1 MVYFAGTILFCI
13 FAATLN
19 KRYSMIVGRKEEIAE
34 LEKLYHSDRP
44 EFVAI
49 YGRRRVGK
57 TFLIKQALKGRI
69 TFQHTGVSPVDQD
82 NEKSRMKTQLE
93 SFYYALLNQGLEGY
107 KAPKTWMEAFFLL
120 EQLLQNLDNGERQVV
135 FIDELPWMDT
145 PRSGFLPAFE
155 NFWNGWCSGR
165 DNIMLIVCGSAT
177 SWILSNLSKNKG
189 GLYGRLTAE
198 IKLSPFTLKE
208 CAMYFEHAN
217 IQMSQYDILQSYMVF
232 GGIPYYISYF
242 QKGLSFEQ
250 NTDKILFGNKP
261 RLKDEFNR
269 LFAAIFNNPEDSKKV
284 VRLLATRHSGFT
296 REEISKAT
304 GLPLGGGLSKT
315 LAALVESDFITYYSP
330 YGMPKS
336 TICYK
341 LIDNFCL
348 FWLKYVEENS
358 KDAGF
363 ISDNMTSDILKAWHG
378 VAFEEVCW
386 QHIQQIK
393 RTLEIGGVKSS
404 LSAWNVRGD
413 ENQDGTQ
420 IDLLIIRN
428 DNVVNLCE
436 MKFASSPYTISKE
449 EEIRLRHRIEAL
461 KATLSPKQT
470 IHLTM
475 ITTYGVAYGKH
486 SGIVQKEVTMDSL
499 FE

>member
-1 MVYFAGTILFCI
+1 
-13 FAATLN
+13 
-19 KRYSMIVGRKEEIAE
+19 MIVGRQAEIAE
-34 LEKLYHSDRP
+34 LKKLYHSDRP
-44 EFVAI
+44 EFVAV

-69 TFQHTGVSPVDQD
+69 TFQHTGVSPIDQD
-82 NEKSRMKTQLE
+82 SDRGQMRMQLE

-107 KAPKTWMEAFFLL
+107 KPPKTWMEAFFLL

-177 SWILSNLSKNKG
+177 SWILSNLSRNKG
-189 GLYGRLTAE
+189 GLYGRLTSE
-198 IKLSPFTLKE
+198 IKLSPFTLRE
-208 CAMYFEHAN
+208 CAMYFRHAG
-217 IQMSQYDILQSYMVF
+217 IEMSQYDILQSYMVF

-250 NTDKILFGNKP
+250 NVDNILFGSKP
-261 RLKDEFNR
+261 RLRDEFNR
-269 LFAAIFNNPEDSKKV
+269 LFAAIFSHPDDSKKI
-284 VRLLATRHSGFT
+284 VRLLATRHAGFT
-296 REEISKAT
+296 REEISKGT
-304 GLPLGGGLSKT
+304 GLPLGGGLSTT
-315 LAALVESDFITYYSP
+315 LAALAESDFITGYTP

-336 TICYK
+336 TVCYK
-341 LIDNFCL
+341 LMDNFCL
-348 FWLKYVEENS
+348 FCLKYVEPNS

-363 ISDNMTSDILKAWHG
+363 LTDNMASDILKAWHG

-386 QHIQQIK
+386 QHIQPIK
-393 RTLEIGGVKSS
+393 RALGIDGVRAS
-404 LSAWNVRGD
+404 LSAWAMRGYD
-413 ENQDGTQ
+413 SQDGAQ
-420 IDLLIIRN
+420 IDMLIVRD

-436 MKFASSPYTISKE
+436 MKFASTPYSISKDE
-449 EEIRLRHRIEAL
+449 EMRLRHRIEAL

-470 IHLTM
+470 VHLTM

-486 SGIVQKEVTMDSL
+486 SGIVQKEVRMEDL

>member
-1 MVYFAGTILFCI
+1 
-13 FAATLN
+13 
-19 KRYSMIVGRKEEIAE
+19 MIVGRQAEIAE

-44 EFVAI
+44 EFVAV

-69 TFQHTGVSPVDQD
+69 TFQHTGVSPIDQD
-82 NEKSRMKTQLE
+82 SDRGQMRMQLE

-107 KAPKTWMEAFFLL
+107 KPPKTWMEAFFLL

-177 SWILSNLSKNKG
+177 SWILSNLSRNKG
-189 GLYGRLTAE
+189 GLYGRLTSE
-198 IKLSPFTLKE
+198 IKLSPFTLRE
-208 CAMYFEHAN
+208 CAMYFRHVGIE
-217 IQMSQYDILQSYMVF
+217 MSQYDILQSYMVF

-250 NTDKILFGNKP
+250 NVDNILFGSKP
-261 RLKDEFNR
+261 RLRDEFNR
-269 LFAAIFNNPEDSKKV
+269 LFAAIFSNPDDSKKI
-284 VRLLATRHSGFT
+284 VRLLATRHAGFT
-296 REEISKAT
+296 REEISKGT
-304 GLPLGGGLSKT
+304 GLPLGGGLSTT
-315 LAALVESDFITYYSP
+315 LAALAESDFITGYSP

-336 TICYK
+336 TVCYK
-341 LIDNFCL
+341 LMDNFCL
-348 FWLKYVEENS
+348 FWLKYVEPNS

-363 ISDNMTSDILKAWHG
+363 LTDNMASDILKAWHG

-386 QHIQQIK
+386 QHIQPIK
-393 RTLEIGGVKSS
+393 RALGIDGVRAS
-404 LSAWNVRGD
+404 LSAWAMRGD
-413 ENQDGTQ
+413 DSQDGAQ
-420 IDLLIIRN
+420 IDMLIVRD

-436 MKFASSPYTISKE
+436 MKFASTPYSISKDE
-449 EEIRLRHRIEAL
+449 EMRLRHRIEAL

-470 IHLTM
+470 VHLTM

-486 SGIVQKEVTMDSL
+486 SGIVQKEVRMEDL

>member
-1 MVYFAGTILFCI
+1 
-13 FAATLN
+13 
-19 KRYSMIVGRKEEIAE
+19 MIVGRQAEIAE

-44 EFVAI
+44 EFVAV

-69 TFQHTGVSPVDQD
+69 TFQHTGVSPIDQD
-82 NEKSRMKTQLE
+82 SDRGQMRMQLE

-107 KAPKTWMEAFFLL
+107 KPPKTWMEAFFLL

-177 SWILSNLSKNKG
+177 SWILSNLSRNKG
-189 GLYGRLTAE
+189 GLYGRLTSE
-198 IKLSPFTLKE
+198 IKLSPFTLRE
-208 CAMYFEHAN
+208 CAMYFRHAG
-217 IQMSQYDILQSYMVF
+217 IEMSQYDILQSYMVF

-250 NTDKILFGNKP
+250 NVDNILFGSKP
-261 RLKDEFNR
+261 RLRDEFNR
-269 LFAAIFNNPEDSKKV
+269 LFAAIFSHPDDSKKI
-284 VRLLATRHSGFT
+284 VRLLATRHAGFT
-296 REEISKAT
+296 REEISKGT
-304 GLPLGGGLSKT
+304 GLPLGGGLSTT
-315 LAALVESDFITYYSP
+315 LAALAESDFITGYTP

-336 TICYK
+336 TVCYK
-341 LIDNFCL
+341 LMDNFCL
-348 FWLKYVEENS
+348 FWLKYVEPNS

-363 ISDNMTSDILKAWHG
+363 LTDNMASDILKAWHG

-386 QHIQQIK
+386 QHIQPLK
-393 RTLEIGGVKSS
+393 RALGIDGVRAS
-404 LSAWNVRGD
+404 LSAWAMRGD
-413 ENQDGTQ
+413 DSQDGAQ
-420 IDLLIIRN
+420 IDMLIVRD

-436 MKFASSPYTISKE
+436 MKFASTPYSISKDE
-449 EEIRLRHRIEAL
+449 EMRLRHRIEAL

-470 IHLTM
+470 VHLTM

-486 SGIVQKEVTMDSL
+486 SGIVQKEVRMEDL

>member
-1 MVYFAGTILFCI
+1 
-13 FAATLN
+13 
-19 KRYSMIVGRKEEIAE
+19 MIVGRQEEIAE

-44 EFVAI
+44 EFVAV

-57 TFLIKQALKGRI
+57 TFLIKQALKDRI
-69 TFQHTGVSPVDQD
+69 TFQHTGVSPVDQNSD
-82 NEKSRMKTQLE
+82 RGLLKIQLE

-107 KAPKTWMEAFFLL
+107 RCPKTWMEAFFLL
-120 EQLLQNLDNGERQVV
+120 EQLLQTLDKGERQVV
-135 FIDELPWMDT
+135 FFDELPWMDT

-177 SWILSNLSKNKG
+177 SWILSHLSRNKG

-208 CAMYFEHAN
+208 CAQYFDHVG
-217 IQMSQYDILQSYMVF
+217 IQMSHYDVLQSYMVF

-242 QKGLSFEQ
+242 QKGFSFEQ

-269 LFAAIFNNPEDSKKV
+269 LFAAIFSNPEDSKKV
-284 VRLLATRHSGFT
+284 VRLLATRHAGFT

-315 LAALVESDFITYYSP
+315 LAALAESDFITSYSP
-330 YGMPKS
+330 YGMPQNS
-336 TICYK
+336 IAYK

-348 FWLKYVEENS
+348 FWLKYVERNS
-358 KDAGF
+358 QDAGYV
-363 ISDNMTSDILKAWHG
+363 SDNLTSGILEAWRG

-386 QHIQQIK
+386 QHIRQVK
-393 RTLEIGGVKSS
+393 RALEIGGVTST
-404 LSAWNVRGD
+404 LSAWTVKGD
-413 ENQDGTQ
+413 DNKEGAQ
-420 IDLLIIRN
+420 IDLLIIRK
-428 DNVVNLCE
+428 DNVVNLCK
-436 MKFASSPYTISKE
+436 MKFTSAPYVISKE
-449 EEIRLRHRIEAL
+449 EEQRLRHRIEML
-461 KATLSPKQT
+461 KNTLSPKQA
-470 IHLTM
+470 IHLTF

-486 SGIVQKEVTMDSL
+486 SGIVQKEVTMDQL
-499 FE
+499 FD